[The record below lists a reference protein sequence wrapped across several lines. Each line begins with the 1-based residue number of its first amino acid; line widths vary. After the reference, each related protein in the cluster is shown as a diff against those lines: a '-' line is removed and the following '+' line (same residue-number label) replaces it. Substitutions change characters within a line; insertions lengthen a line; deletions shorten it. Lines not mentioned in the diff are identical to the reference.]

1 MRHVTWTF
9 GLAATLLAAGC
20 TNSRFS
26 HVRPNTPGAAVA
38 AQKPTAV
45 ELVAYLKRNADQIQ
59 SLECNTVDI
68 DYRQGL
74 QSYGADAKIACQKP
88 RNFRLGVFA
97 FGSQQV
103 DMGSNAQ
110 EFWYWIAKSDP
121 AYVFRCSY
129 QDFERGVELPFPFQP
144 EWIME
149 GLGMGEYGAPE
160 KYDVRDAGKTW
171 ELREQAKNSQGQ
183 VVYKVT
189 EFSKGPRIQVRGFK
203 LLDARNTPIYTAQ
216 VDDVHV
222 IGGVVVPRKVAFHWP
237 EQKLSLT
244 MRLGRSPDQVVLNGQ
259 IPQDRAAVLFSRSTL
274 NNIPTVDLA
283 DRSRWANGQIQRA
296 GGAQR

>member
-38 AQKPTAV
+38 AAKPTV
-45 ELVAYLKRNADQIQ
+45 PELVAYLKRNADQIQ

-97 FGSQQV
+97 FGGQQV

-160 KYDVRDAGKTW
+160 QYRLRGDAGKTW
-171 ELREQAKNSQGQ
+171 ELVEQVRNSQGQ
-183 VVYKVT
+183 TVYKVT
-189 EFSKGPRIQVRGFK
+189 EFSKGRVQLRGFK
-203 LLDARNTPIYTAQ
+203 LLDAKGTPIYTAQ

-244 MRLGRSPDQVVLNGQ
+244 MKLGRSADQVVLNRQ
-259 IPQDRAAVLFSRSTL
+259 IPPAEATALFSRSNL
-274 NNIPTVDLA
+274 NNIPEVDLA
-283 DRSRWANGQIQRA
+283 AVSRRANGQIQPA